1 MLRSIKKNSL
11 NLRRNANENINKISS
26 SMDGSK
32 KIIKR
37 NKNIVIILNKLK
49 CIILY
54 IRLKYK

>member
-1 MLRSIKKNSL
+1 MKTSIRYQVQWMVL
-11 NLRRNANENINKISS
+11 
-26 SMDGSK
+26 K